1 MPDIN
6 LTDDLERANKELDGG
21 VQSFGDNAVFL
32 DKQSSNVFDI
42 DTNRSFNVP
51 NIFDEIDTRFAIDVQ
66 ADKANKSD
74 YLMKTNV
81 SGIYGEVLEP
91 FANFAKGMA
100 SFTIKAGTEIYAS
113 ELAKAGRGDTTM
125 FGVLERLSN
134 LDKNAEEWNEYQKQ
148 MIDTSY
154 KVRENSNK
162 FLKDAGL
169 DVQGIA
175 ADLGGIGVSI
185 TAGLLTRSP
194 TVMGLA
200 FGEISRAG
208 NYLEAIDNG
217 ASENEAL
224 FASNLSG
231 IGEAS
236 LEFVGLNSF
245 LKVFQKSKTVQ
256 RKLTPFVADF
266 LEGGTINAL
275 QEAAQQ
281 GQEEL
286 FMQTLGDRERTNIET
301 AKAIA
306 YSGMLGF
313 VGGGTAEA
321 SIKAIMKSIS
331 KPEEMSEEKFNKFVE
346 DTVTQL
352 YQDKDGIMSDVATL
366 FSKELDP
373 STDAYTPEE
382 FAREVK
388 RIDGEKRQTITDN
401 LIAKG
406 YTPEQANEA
415 LDTAINKVT
424 KINSITQVEIDVSNK
439 LIQAGYS
446 VDEANKQAKVFG
458 ANAFKMGNIL
468 GIDPYTYYKEHST
481 FEIVKGEQVKEGDLG
496 QDLTPQQKEFF
507 KDTKVVNE
515 NLRSIKQSL
524 IIPVSKEVISK
535 SIATPSKGTAGRG
548 YTEQG
553 DSVNAE
559 IARSNGLATAK
570 EISKAF
576 KKQGIDIS
584 ADAIESSQSPQE
596 WHHIGK
602 DMKETNFFDVEEF
615 DINSLQK
622 EIILEA
628 KQRQRQLSFS
638 DKVKEQGWD
647 KLSGEDLYKEY
658 QKITGEKYGS
668 YEDTLKMFN
677 GNKNKSRDYL
687 YSFMLQKVAPTS
699 EADITTSEEYF
710 QSSLT
715 PQQKEFFKDTKVV
728 DEKGEPLVVYHGT
741 SAGEFTEF
749 AGGYNWFTN
758 NKSKAEEYS
767 SILQQG
773 QKTANKKTYKVNL
786 NIKKPKVVKTW
797 IVSSDIDKIKATG
810 KYDGVIVKD
819 VMGSGD
825 DFYISFSS
833 NQIKEV
839 SNVAPTSDP
848 NIYKQSK
855 RGFIREN
862 ETGIGY
868 IIGLLDSDLSTFL
881 HEGFGHLFTLEL
893 KKAGVKSPVA
903 KKKWDTLA
911 DYYGYDENG
920 TKQEK
925 EDALERM
932 SRAFESYFMEGKS
945 PNKRLASAF
954 ETFKQWLVEIY
965 KSFSS
970 LRTYINPEVKA
981 VFDTLVGGKSI
992 DEVFTDE
999 GTKLYS
1005 ELNAIKERKFEKL
1018 FSGQISANDIVE
1030 NKGLISGAIGRIKQL
1045 SDGISNLATKDKN
1058 PIVAI
1063 ADEFGVVRLNDIET
1077 AIKISHMR
1085 VPAEPKKLVNVL
1097 RSKRVGGINAQWA
1110 RRLGIIDKDFDKTV
1124 FVKEGGIS
1132 NENDLVDA
1140 LIANDFMNKTAAE
1153 TYGETSAQWDEAL
1166 NLLENMNEVSTDIN
1180 KSQAR
1185 EIALD
1190 ARNSADEYIGKI
1202 FPNKSEAEIL
1212 EMIDDYKSKNN
1223 LYDKISKGAAK
1234 DIKSLMNEIDSNI
1247 KSLSRAIKKDNMQE
1261 AKDIKEIII
1270 DLISDL
1276 PKAQRGDFIYKIKNI
1291 NTAKQLTKELPEI
1304 VDKIREILE
1313 SNFTKRIDKKIK
1325 SILRNSIPKKINGRL
1340 KSRFDNSEIQDVM
1353 NNANKIMDTDP
1364 KILEKELSEFNFD
1377 KVVTAEE
1384 AFDNMLK
1391 DVALGTA
1398 SPETYIDV
1406 YNSLR
1411 DIYENGKIAGEA
1423 ARILRTENNKRLI
1436 AGTEEVIKKSKGKVI
1451 LSKLNNM
1458 LKSFVGWDDALD
1470 FLSGGDKTSKL
1481 GESFISKEFDV
1492 FKEELKERKTAN
1504 DWLFTLEEKIK
1515 EALGVKDSR
1524 EVSKYIDELGKVYD
1538 LGEFQF
1544 LKKDA
1549 TGEYITK
1556 NVTMTKDQM
1565 IDFYMKMKD
1574 KVAYKSII
1582 DEQGNAF
1589 SEDLIKTIESHLTAK
1604 DIKVAEAIFDFYLN
1618 TRDEVF
1624 EYNRVQT
1631 GISLKPRENY
1641 SPRYRDMGKEIT
1653 ATVASI
1659 KQSLAGSGR
1668 FKEATEAVAPIKF
1681 AGAFNTVNK
1690 YIMEVSNYMAW
1701 QNKLRDL
1708 NVVFSNKEVFDY
1720 IKDIFGNGMNKL
1732 ISEKIQGFADR
1743 GKVYSNL
1750 SDDFINRLRANYT
1763 TAVLSINP
1771 SLWFKQLTAFAAYA
1785 DEIPT
1790 VDFISGVVDFLAN
1803 PKKAINALSDSTF
1816 VKNRAKD
1823 FTLEVKEINESTP
1836 VRNFL
1841 ANKNFRNLMMLPTS
1855 LGDKSS
1861 IFLGGYPVYRYW
1873 IKQGLNH
1880 EQAIEKF
1887 ERASNSTQQSSYLSQ
1902 LSSWQGNNLGKLFAM
1917 FTSAPNQYFRKE
1929 YSAIRGL
1936 ITGRM
1941 PYDQVIKRIAIYHFI
1956 LPMFFQLIANLGR
1969 WDDKDEARAAMLGS
1983 FNGLFI
1989 IGDALEFL
1997 ISKAQGDFAFSNN
2010 IPFIKEFES
2019 GAKALVDMAKSLD
2032 DIGSE
2037 DFFDAIK
2044 DLTASAGNI
2053 AGLPV
2058 EKLYNIWEGAMD
2070 IMDGEY
2076 IYGTEKLLGWTP
2088 WVVKDQEG
2096 GLPKI
2101 IAEQID

>member
-1 MPDIN
+1 MEVITTLQKKNIGVSMQGIN
-6 LTDDLERANKELDGG
+6 LADDLERANKELDGG
-21 VQSFGDNAVFL
+21 VQSLGDNSVFL

-42 DTNRSFNVP
+42 DTNRAFNVP
-51 NIFDEIDTRFAIDVQ
+51 SIFDEIDTRFAIDTQ
-66 ADKANKSD
+66 ADKANKGD

-91 FANFAKGMA
+91 FTNFAKGMA
-100 SFTIKAGTEIYAS
+100 NFTVKAGTEIYAS
-113 ELAKAGRGDTTM
+113 ELAKTGRGDTTM
-125 FGVLERLSN
+125 FGMLERLSN
-134 LDKNAEEWNEYQKQ
+134 LDKNAEEWNDYQKQ

-162 FLKDAGL
+162 FLKDSGL

-301 AKAIA
+301 AKAIT

-321 SIKAIMKSIS
+321 SIKAIMKTIS

-382 FAREVK
+382 FSREVK

-415 LDTAINKVT
+415 LDTAINKVS
-424 KINSITQVEIDVSNK
+424 KINSVTQVEIDVANK
-439 LIQAGYS
+439 LKEAGYS
-446 VDEANKQAKVFG
+446 VDEANKQSKVFG

-468 GIDPYTYYKEHST
+468 GIDPYTYYKEHSN
-481 FEIVKGEQVKEGDLG
+481 FEIVKGEKIQDGDLG
-496 QDLTPQQKEFF
+496 QDLTPQQKELTEISEETL
-507 KDTKVVNE
+507 KN
-515 NLRSIKQSL
+515 IKQSL

-535 SIATPSKGTAGRG
+535 SITTPSKGTVGRG

-559 IARSNGLATAK
+559 IAKSNGLATAK

-584 ADAIESSQSPQE
+584 ADAIETSQSPQE

-602 DMKETNFFDVEEF
+602 DMKEINFFDVEEF
-615 DINSLQK
+615 DIDSLQK
-622 EIILEA
+622 EIMFEA
-628 KQRQRQLSFS
+628 KQKQKQQSFN
-638 DKVKEQGWD
+638 DKIKEQGWD

-677 GNKNKSRDYL
+677 KNNKKANNYL
-687 YSFMLQKVAPTS
+687 YNFMLQK
-699 EADITTSEEYF
+699 
-710 QSSLT
+710 
-715 PQQKEFFKDTKVV
+715 
-728 DEKGEPLVVYHGT
+728 
-741 SAGEFTEF
+741 
-749 AGGYNWFTN
+749 
-758 NKSKAEEYS
+758 
-767 SILQQG
+767 
-773 QKTANKKTYKVNL
+773 
-786 NIKKPKVVKTW
+786 
-797 IVSSDIDKIKATG
+797 IDPA
-810 KYDGVIVKD
+810 
-819 VMGSGD
+819 
-825 DFYISFSS
+825 
-833 NQIKEV
+833 
-839 SNVAPTSDP
+839 DP
-848 NIYKQSK
+848 NIYKQGK

-862 ETGIGY
+862 ETGTGY
-868 IIGLLDSDLSTFL
+868 IIGLLDADLSTFL

-893 KKAGVKSPVA
+893 KKAGIKSPVA

-932 SRAFESYFMEGKS
+932 GMAFEAYFMEGKS

-1005 ELNAIKERKFEKL
+1005 ELNTIKERKFEKL

-1030 NKGLISGAIGRIKQL
+1030 NKGLISGVVSRIKQL
-1045 SDGISNLATKDKN
+1045 SDGISGLATKDKN
-1058 PIVAI
+1058 PIVSI
-1063 ADEFGVVRLNDIET
+1063 ADEFGAVRLNDIET
-1077 AIKISHMR
+1077 AIKMSHMR
-1085 VPAEPKKLVNVL
+1085 VPAEPKKLVNIL
-1097 RSKRVGGINAQWA
+1097 RSKKVGGINAEWA
-1110 RRLGIIDKDFDKTV
+1110 RKLGIIDKDFDKTV
-1124 FVKEGGIS
+1124 FVKDAGIA
-1132 NENDLVDA
+1132 NENDLVDV

-1166 NLLENMNEVSTDIN
+1166 RLLENMDEVSTDMK
-1180 KSQAR
+1180 KSEAR
-1185 EIALD
+1185 KIALD
-1190 ARNSADEYIGKI
+1190 AKNSADEYLGKI
-1202 FPNKSEAEIL
+1202 FPDKSEVEIL

-1247 KSLSRAIKKDNMQE
+1247 KSLTMAIKKNNEQE

-1270 DLISDL
+1270 NLISDL
-1276 PKAQRGDFIYKIKNI
+1276 PKEQRSGFIYKIKNI

-1353 NNANKIMDTDP
+1353 NNANKIMDTDQ
-1364 KILEKELSEFNFD
+1364 KTLEKELSEFNFD

-1436 AGTEEVIKKSKGKVI
+1436 KGTEEVIKMSKGKVV
-1451 LSKLNNM
+1451 LSKLNNL

-1515 EALGVKDSR
+1515 EALGVTDSR
-1524 EVSKYIDELGKVYD
+1524 KVSKYIDDLGKVYD

-1565 IDFYMKMKD
+1565 IDFYMKIKD

-1589 SEDLIKTIESHLTAK
+1589 SEDLIKTIESQLTAE
-1604 DIKVAEAIFDFYLN
+1604 DIKVAEAIFEFYLN

-1631 GISLKPRENY
+1631 GISLKARENY

-1653 ATVASI
+1653 ATVSSI
-1659 KQSLAGSGR
+1659 KQSLAGGGR
-1668 FKEATEAVAPIKF
+1668 FKEATEVVAPIKF

-1720 IKDIFGNGMNKL
+1720 IEEYFGKGMNKL

-1750 SDDFINRLRANYT
+1750 SEDFVNKLRANYT

-1771 SLWFKQLTAFAAYA
+1771 SLWFKQMTAFVAYA

-1790 VDFISGVVDFLAN
+1790 VDFIAGVADFLAN
-1803 PKKAINALSDSTF
+1803 PNKAIKALSDSTF

-1873 IKQGLNH
+1873 IKQGLSH
-1880 EQAIEKF
+1880 KQALEKF

-1902 LSSWQGNNLGKLFAM
+1902 LSSWQNNNLGKLFAM

-1941 PYDQVIKRIAIYHFI
+1941 PYNQVIKRIAIYHFI
-1956 LPMFFQLIANLGR
+1956 LPIFFQLIANLGR
-1969 WDDKDEARAAMLGS
+1969 WDDKDEARAAILGS

-1989 IGDALEFL
+1989 IGDAIEFL
-1997 ISKAQGDFAFSNN
+1997 ISKAQGDFAFPNN

-2019 GAKALVDMAKSLD
+2019 TAKALVDIFKSLD

-2044 DLTASAGNI
+2044 DLTASAGNL

-2058 EKLYNIWEGAMD
+2058 EKLYNIWEGAKD

-2088 WVVKDQEG
+2088 WVVKNQEG

-2101 IAEQID
+2101 ISDQMD